1 MSSSANRKPLRVA
14 ILGTRGV
21 PARYGGFETF
31 AEELGSRL
39 AERGHQVGVL
49 GRTGY
54 VDERLFFYRRMRI
67 LALPAVRHKYL
78 ETVSH
83 SLLSLSVAAFSEWE
97 VILLCNA
104 ANSIWA
110 WIPSLAGQKVIIN
123 VDGIERK
130 RKKWNWAGRLFYRFS
145 EFLATQMADLIVA
158 DARHIQEYYRV
169 EYSCLSRFI
178 AYGAPVGRT
187 ESHQVLDKLGL
198 EPDGFIL
205 YVSRLEPEN
214 NAHLVIEAY
223 LESGCEIPLLVVGDA
238 PYSRTYIR
246 KLREMAS
253 RGKVILPGAIYGDG
267 YRELLTHCRC
277 FVQATEVGGTHPA
290 LIEAMGAG
298 CVVLVNHTPENA
310 EVVEDCGLLYA
321 FNDRVEL
328 ARLLGQ
334 VGLDPGPYRA
344 LGRRAQERI
353 ARHYNWD
360 QVVGEYEDACYS
372 VLNNLAG

>member
-1 MSSSANRKPLRVA
+1 MSLSANRKPLSVA

-39 AERGHQVGVL
+39 AERGHRVGVL

-54 VDERLFFYRRMRI
+54 VDEQLFFYRRMRI
-67 LALPAVRHKYL
+67 LALPALRHKYL

-83 SLLSLSVAAFSEWE
+83 SLLSLIVAGFSEWE

-104 ANSIWA
+104 ANSLWA
-110 WIPSLAGQKVIIN
+110 WIPNLAGQKVIIN

-145 EFLATQMADLIVA
+145 EFLATQMADLVVA
-158 DARHIQEYYRV
+158 DARHIQEYYQA
-169 EYSCLSRFI
+169 EYACQTRFI
-178 AYGAPVGRT
+178 AYGAPVGT
-187 ESHQVLDKLGL
+187 SETQHLLEELGL
-198 EPDGFIL
+198 EPDRFVL

-223 LESGCEIPLLVVGDA
+223 LQSSCEVPLLVVGDA
-238 PYSRTYIR
+238 PYSRSYIR
-246 KLREMAS
+246 KLRDMAG
-253 RGKVILPGAIYGDG
+253 RGNVVLPGAIYGRG

-298 CVVLVNHTPENA
+298 CIVLVNHTPENA
-310 EVVEDCGLLYA
+310 EVVADCGLLYA
-321 FNDRVEL
+321 FNDRSEL
-328 ARLLGQ
+328 ATLLSQ
-334 VGLDPGPYRA
+334 VGLDPGPYRV

-353 ARHYNWD
+353 MRHYNWD
-360 QVVGEYEDACYS
+360 QVVSEYEDACYS
-372 VLNNLAG
+372 VLDNLAG